1 MVLLAP
7 GHLTLHSKQPH
18 HNTMTLN
25 LHSSVSS
32 PLITEHVGYSA
43 ILSVTL
49 IPVHEESI
57 RLAGF
62 DWCAP
67 VFMVAH
73 SSRCPGID
81 LVYIL
86 HLNDR
91 SWAWS
96 RG

>member
-7 GHLTLHSKQPH
+7 GDLSLHFKHTH
-18 HNTMTLN
+18 HNTTSLN
-25 LHSSVSS
+25 LHPSVSS
-32 PLITEHVGYSA
+32 PLITEHVGFA
-43 ILSVTL
+43 TILRMTL

-67 VFMVAH
+67 VFMVTH